1 MIYFNC
7 FDLLDPRIVLLGMAA
22 SLFDASVHVYMIE
35 WTPALERTQSPN
47 DNHTLPFGVIFAL
60 CTVRI
65 NK

>member
-22 SLFDASVHVYMIE
+22 ALFDASLYVYVIE
-35 WTPALERTQSPN
+35 WTPTLQRAQGPN
-47 DNHTLPFGVIFAL
+47 DNHTLPFGIIFAVYM
-60 CTVRI
+60 VRI